1 MKGLPKITEDAFQ
14 SQVIALARLY
24 GWKVA
29 HFRSVKIAKANGRV
43 QYMTPV
49 QADGAGFPDLV
60 LLHAKKERI
69 IVAELKVG
77 AKVTKQQEAWLD
89 GFKQCGME
97 TRVWRPKDWQEIKD
111 ALA

>member
-29 HFRSVKIAKANGRV
+29 HFRSVKVAKANGRV

-49 QADGAGFPDLV
+49 QADGAGFPDLI
-60 LLHAKKERI
+60 LIHARTGRI
-69 IVAELKVG
+69 IAAELKVG
-77 AKVTKQQEAWLD
+77 ARLTKQQQAWLD
-89 GFKQCGME
+89 GLKLCGLD
-97 TRVWRPKDWQEIKD
+97 TRVWRPSDWEEIKD